1 MRIATPYRFVPIIL
15 TVLVVACASGGAS
28 STSSPRT
35 SDRSLISQED
45 LAAAGTES
53 AYDIIQRLRPEYLRV
68 KPSQQGYF
76 NSGVG
81 DAPPPA
87 VVSRGQRVGELA
99 DLRRIPAVSLSEI
112 RYYNIEQAKLKYGM
126 QYTGGVIELTYKQ
139 Q

>member
-1 MRIATPYRFVPIIL
+1 MRLPNPLRIVPAL
-15 TVLVVACASGGAS
+15 LMTLVVACASGGAS
-28 STSSPRT
+28 SAAPSHT
-35 SDRSLISQED
+35 SDRSVITGTD